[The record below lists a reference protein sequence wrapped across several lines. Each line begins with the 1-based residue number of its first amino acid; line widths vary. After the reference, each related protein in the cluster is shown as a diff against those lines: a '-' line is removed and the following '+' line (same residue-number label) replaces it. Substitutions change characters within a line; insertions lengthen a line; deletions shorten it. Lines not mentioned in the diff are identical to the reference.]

1 MQEYMRIILA
11 FIVSAGIVM
20 LIAPFF
26 IPFLRR
32 LKYGQ
37 VEREEGPHAHTAKE
51 GTPAMGGIMFIISIT
66 AASLVFSIWNIALR
80 YTLPAVIIM
89 ICCGLVGFVDDF
101 LKVRRKRN
109 LGLKAYQKVIA
120 QFLLSLAA
128 ALFAYKYLGSEVWFA
143 SLNAKVDLGF
153 WYIPLV
159 MFTMIAIIN
168 SANLTDGLDGLASG
182 VTLIYSI
189 AMGVIFLYLAGAF
202 GSGFANAPIMTA
214 EADGMNSMA
223 VFAFAVAGGCM
234 GFLSKNSYPAKV
246 FMGDTGSM
254 ALGGAM
260 CAMVIYSRHIFL
272 FLLMGCCIVASAVS
286 VVLQVGSFKL
296 RHGKRIFKMAPLHH
310 HFELLGHP
318 ETKIVTGYM
327 IVTALACLVALM
339 LFM

>member
-1 MQEYMRIILA
+1 M
-11 FIVSAGIVM
+11 
-20 LIAPFF
+20 
-26 IPFLRR
+26 
-32 LKYGQ
+32 
-37 VEREEGPHAHTAKE
+37 
-51 GTPAMGGIMFIISIT
+51 
-66 AASLVFSIWNIALR
+66 
-80 YTLPAVIIM
+80 
-89 ICCGLVGFVDDF
+89 DDF
-101 LKVRRKRN
+101 LKVRHKRN

>member
-26 IPFLRR
+26 IPMLRR

-37 VEREEGPHAHTAKE
+37 VERAEGPHAHSAKE

-66 AASLVFSIWNIALR
+66 VASLVFSIWNIALR
-80 YTLPAVIIM
+80 YTLPAVIM
-89 ICCGLVGFVDDF
+89 MVAFGLVGFADDF
-101 LKVRRKRN
+101 LKVRNKRN
-109 LGLKAYQKVIA
+109 LGLKAYQKIIA
-120 QFLLSLAA
+120 QFLLSAA
-128 ALFAYKYLGSEVWFA
+128 VAVFAYKYVGSEIWFA
-143 SLNAKVDLGF
+143 SLNAKVDFGW

-159 MFTMIAIIN
+159 MFTVIAIVN

-182 VTLIYSI
+182 VTLIYSL

-202 GSGFANAPIMTA
+202 ASGFANSPIMTA
-214 EADGMNSMA
+214 ESDGMNSMA

-260 CAMVIYSRHIFL
+260 CAMTIYSRHIFL
-272 FLLMGCCIVASAVS
+272 YLLMGCCIVASAVS

-296 RHGKRIFKMAPLHH
+296 RHGKRIFRMAPLHH
-310 HFELLGHP
+310 HFELKGHP

-327 IVTALACLVALM
+327 IVTAIACLAALM

>member
-11 FIVSAGIVM
+11 FIASAGIVM

-26 IPFLRR
+26 IPMLRR

-37 VEREEGPHAHTAKE
+37 VEREEGPHAHSAKE
-51 GTPAMGGIMFIISIT
+51 GTPSMGGVMFILSIT

-80 YTLPAVIIM
+80 YTLPSVIIM
-89 ICCGLVGFVDDF
+89 VGFGLVGFLDDF
-101 LKVRRKRN
+101 IKARKKRN
-109 LGLKAYQKVIA
+109 LGLKAYQKIIA
-120 QFLLSLAA
+120 QFLLAA
-128 ALFAYKYLGSEVWFA
+128 AVAVFAYKFVGSEIWFA
-143 SLNAKVDLGF
+143 SINAKVDIG
-153 WYIPLV
+153 WGYIPLV
-159 MFTMIAIIN
+159 MFMVIAIVN

-189 AMGVIFLYLAGAF
+189 AMGVIFLYLAKAF
-202 GSGFANAPIMTA
+202 GQGFANEPIMTA

-260 CAMVIYSRHIFL
+260 CAMVIYSRHLFL
-272 FLLMGCCIVASAVS
+272 YLLMGCCIVASAVS

-327 IVTALACLVALM
+327 IVTAIACLVALM

>member
-1 MQEYMRIILA
+1 MQEYVRIILA

-20 LIAPFF
+20 LTAPFF
-26 IPFLRR
+26 IPMLRR

-37 VEREEGPHAHTAKE
+37 VEREEGPHAHSAKE
-51 GTPAMGGIMFIISIT
+51 GTPSMGGVMFIISII
-66 AASLVFSIWNIALR
+66 AASLAFSVWDTALW
-80 YTLPAVIIM
+80 YTVPVIIM
-89 ICCGLVGFVDDF
+89 MVGFGLVGFLDDF
-101 LKVRRKRN
+101 IKARKKRN
-109 LGLKAYQKVIA
+109 LGLKAYQKIIA
-120 QFLLSLAA
+120 QFLLSAA
-128 ALFAYKYLGSEVWFA
+128 VAVFAYKYIGSEVWFA
-143 SLNAKVDLGF
+143 SFNAKVDLG
-153 WYIPLV
+153 WVYIPLV
-159 MFTMIAIIN
+159 MFMVIAIVN

-182 VTLIYSI
+182 VTLIYSV
-189 AMGVIFLYLAGAF
+189 AMGVIFLYLARAF
-202 GSGFANAPIMTA
+202 SAGFANEPLFAA
-214 EADGMNSMA
+214 ETDGMNSMA

-260 CAMVIYSRHIFL
+260 CAMVLYSRHIFL

-310 HFELLGHP
+310 HFELKGHP

-327 IVTALACLVALM
+327 IVTAIACLAALM